1 MSSVNPVSESGLSL
15 INQWLSSLSGGM
27 SAQTIANTDPSLGAK
42 VGNGIQLSAA
52 VANGLKVISDASGGT
67 LATVGSVGVL
77 YSDIKSALNDYSSQG
92 VISNETI
99 NNLVGDVSAVVSS
112 GLMTSVALAQASG
125 ATTVALAGGT
135 IALTDAL
142 GIVAATGAVA
152 VVLGGIGLL
161 PSNVNTSIT
170 SSAQLFS
177 GLNFSDE
184 SSNIT
189 LSNIGITTSSKPDI
203 TTISNGQKTVAITWV
218 TDVHSFTESTTYT
231 SSARSE
237 IASQTTTDVN
247 SQSGQTTTTT
257 INYNPDGTQCTFT
270 QQTSPSIDLNTISS
284 AVSGI
289 ENQDGVVQTLNV
301 DHGNISATV
310 SNAAILVN
318 SDSTASIYGSHNNI
332 TTSNFESG
340 NTTNAA
346 IGVYGGDNTINVG
359 GGALVGLND
368 TNGSF
373 DTVNANGVGFGGT
386 AANGLGT
393 GIWLG
398 QDVQAN
404 VNGSNNGISVASGDS
419 MGAYGG
425 GNTINAAS
433 NSLVVASGTN
443 GSFDTINTNG
453 NAFGGTVANGQ
464 GTGVWLNQDVQ
475 ANVNGSNNGISVT
488 SGDSMGSYGG
498 GNTINATPNSVVVAS
513 GTNGSYDT
521 INANGN
527 SFGGTA
533 ANGQGTGVWLD
544 KNVQANVNG
553 NNIGISVTSGDS
565 MGSYGGGNTIN
576 ATPNSV
582 VYVSGTN
589 GSYDTIN
596 ANGNSF
602 GGTAANGQGTGVWL
616 DKDVQ
621 AAVYGD
627 YVGISATPDNSNAAP
642 GSGGAIKIS
651 GANDT
656 VNASNNQIKIGDNG
670 RGGPVNINGDKN
682 VISAANLAGA
692 SNWWNININGS
703 SNTVASNYAVVNLTN
718 TSENNQVLGT
728 GNGVTGNWILNYI
741 SGNSLVPSSQDRT
754 GSVAWIP
761 YASGQ
766 PFPGKV
772 DDIPLPS
779 GTPTVTIGD
788 PNGPPDETW
797 TGPVPVSDG
806 PGEQSVP
813 INMTPD
819 SIDPPD
825 PIILNLQG
833 NSVQTLS
840 LENSSVFFDVKNDGE
855 KYQTAWGTPGEGYL
869 VYDPNDPNNTTVV
882 TQDSQL
888 VGGFSALQGL
898 AQQADGIGHGILTA
912 SDALWGSLK
921 VWVDTAGT
929 GQFQSGELMSLDQL
943 GIVSINLDGA
953 QSDMS
958 NNGNKVVVDSTFTR
972 SDGSHGDIAGLGLAY
987 NPRNSVNSVDA
998 QVHNLISAMASYNA
1012 SGSDSNFIKSEYEG
1026 SSVTLAAS
1034 SH

>member
-1 MSSVNPVSESGLSL
+1 
-15 INQWLSSLSGGM
+15 
-27 SAQTIANTDPSLGAK
+27 
-42 VGNGIQLSAA
+42 
-52 VANGLKVISDASGGT
+52 
-67 LATVGSVGVL
+67 
-77 YSDIKSALNDYSSQG
+77 
-92 VISNETI
+92 
-99 NNLVGDVSAVVSS
+99 
-112 GLMTSVALAQASG
+112 
-125 ATTVALAGGT
+125 
-135 IALTDAL
+135 
-142 GIVAATGAVA
+142 
-152 VVLGGIGLL
+152 
-161 PSNVNTSIT
+161 
-170 SSAQLFS
+170 
-177 GLNFSDE
+177 
-184 SSNIT
+184 
-189 LSNIGITTSSKPDI
+189 
-203 TTISNGQKTVAITWV
+203 NGQ
-218 TDVHSFTESTTYT
+218 
-231 SSARSE
+231 
-237 IASQTTTDVN
+237 
-247 SQSGQTTTTT
+247 
-257 INYNPDGTQCTFT
+257 
-270 QQTSPSIDLNTISS
+270 
-284 AVSGI
+284 
-289 ENQDGVVQTLNV
+289 
-301 DHGNISATV
+301 
-310 SNAAILVN
+310 
-318 SDSTASIYGSHNNI
+318 
-332 TTSNFESG
+332 
-340 NTTNAA
+340 
-346 IGVYGGDNTINVG
+346 
-359 GGALVGLND
+359 
-368 TNGSF
+368 
-373 DTVNANGVGFGGT
+373 
-386 AANGLGT
+386 GT
-393 GIWLG
+393 GVWLN

-404 VNGSNNGISVASGDS
+404 VNGSNNGISVTSGDS

>member
-1 MSSVNPVSESGLSL
+1 M
-15 INQWLSSLSGGM
+15 
-27 SAQTIANTDPSLGAK
+27 GA
-42 VGNGIQLSAA
+42 
-52 VANGLKVISDASGGT
+52 
-67 LATVGSVGVL
+67 
-77 YSDIKSALNDYSSQG
+77 
-92 VISNETI
+92 
-99 NNLVGDVSAVVSS
+99 
-112 GLMTSVALAQASG
+112 
-125 ATTVALAGGT
+125 
-135 IALTDAL
+135 
-142 GIVAATGAVA
+142 
-152 VVLGGIGLL
+152 
-161 PSNVNTSIT
+161 
-170 SSAQLFS
+170 
-177 GLNFSDE
+177 
-184 SSNIT
+184 
-189 LSNIGITTSSKPDI
+189 
-203 TTISNGQKTVAITWV
+203 
-218 TDVHSFTESTTYT
+218 
-231 SSARSE
+231 
-237 IASQTTTDVN
+237 
-247 SQSGQTTTTT
+247 
-257 INYNPDGTQCTFT
+257 
-270 QQTSPSIDLNTISS
+270 
-284 AVSGI
+284 
-289 ENQDGVVQTLNV
+289 
-301 DHGNISATV
+301 
-310 SNAAILVN
+310 
-318 SDSTASIYGSHNNI
+318 
-332 TTSNFESG
+332 
-340 NTTNAA
+340 
-346 IGVYGGDNTINVG
+346 YGGGNTIN
-359 GGALVGLND
+359 AASNSLVVASG

-373 DTVNANGVGFGGT
+373 DTINTNGNAFGGT
-386 AANGLGT
+386 VANGQGT
-393 GIWLG
+393 GVWLN

-404 VNGSNNGISVASGDS
+404 VNGSNNGISVTSGDS

-498 GNTINATPNSVVVAS
+498 GNTINATPNSVVVASGTNGSYDTINANGNSFGGTAANGQGTGVWLDKNVQANVNGNNIGISVTSGDSMGSYGGGNTINATPNSVVVASGTNGSYDTINANGNSFGGTAANGQGTGVWLDKNVQANVNGNNIGISVTSGDSMGSYGGGNTINATPNSVVYVS

>member
-203 TTISNGQKTVAITWV
+203 TTISNDQKTVAITWV